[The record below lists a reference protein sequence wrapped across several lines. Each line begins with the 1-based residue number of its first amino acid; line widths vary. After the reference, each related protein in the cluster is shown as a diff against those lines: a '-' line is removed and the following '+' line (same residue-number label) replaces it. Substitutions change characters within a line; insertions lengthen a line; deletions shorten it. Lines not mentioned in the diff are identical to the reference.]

1 MVPAAVVFSVA
12 AVVFLSLAAV
22 RLVHDGGRLA
32 PASRTWLLVG
42 AVFAVVAIASVC
54 VSSRPASRHA
64 RLGLGPRGPAKCRG
78 GDPRRSR
85 SSCVAEFLL
94 RSNISI

>member
-22 RLVHDGGRLA
+22 RLVHDGGKLA

-42 AVFAVVAIASVC
+42 AVFAVVAIWLS
-54 VSSRPASRHA
+54 
-64 RLGLGPRGPAKCRG
+64 
-78 GDPRRSR
+78 
-85 SSCVAEFLL
+85 L
-94 RSNISI
+94 RV

>member
-1 MVPAAVVFSVA
+1 MIKTRDGVMVPAAVVFSVA

-42 AVFAVVAIASVC
+42 AVFAVVAICLS
-54 VSSRPASRHA
+54 
-64 RLGLGPRGPAKCRG
+64 
-78 GDPRRSR
+78 
-85 SSCVAEFLL
+85 L
-94 RSNISI
+94 RV